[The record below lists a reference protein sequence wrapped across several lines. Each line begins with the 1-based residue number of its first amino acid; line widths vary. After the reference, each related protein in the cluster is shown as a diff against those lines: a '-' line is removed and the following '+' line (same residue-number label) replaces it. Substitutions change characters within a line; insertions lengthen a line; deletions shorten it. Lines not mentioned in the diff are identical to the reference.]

1 MSDDGW
7 TSIADHD
14 EFDARARSAP
24 QRDSSRRAA
33 GDHGPAADS
42 RKTIVATP
50 FTWRIPSAIQPREW
64 LYGRH
69 YIRRY
74 VSTTIAPPGV
84 GKTTLGTGEGLAIAS
99 GKPLLGISPAE
110 RGRVWMWNG
119 EDPIDE
125 CERRVAAACIQYGLA
140 QQDVEGWLFLDSGRD
155 TEIIIATTTREGTR
169 ISTPV
174 VDDVI
179 AAIRDNRIDAVTIDP
194 FVSSHRVSENDN
206 GAIDAVAK
214 KWAHI
219 AEVTGCAIDLV
230 HHARKTGGEEVTVED
245 ARGGSALLGAVRS
258 ARVLNRMTEAEAKKA
273 GVDEHRGYF
282 RVNSGKVNMA
292 PNPSKATWFQLVS
305 VELGN
310 GSERYPSGDHVAV
323 AIPWAWPD
331 LMENVAVGDLLKVQR
346 EVDAAEK
353 AGNPWRAATAASRWV
368 GKCIAAVLGADL
380 TTPEGDAKVKSAL
393 RAWQKSGALKIEDR
407 LDEHRKPKPCIV
419 VGEWATDPE

>member
-1 MSDDGW
+1 MNDDGLV
-7 TSIADHD
+7 SIADVEGIGEPDHV
-14 EFDARARSAP
+14 
-24 QRDSSRRAA
+24 RRHA
-33 GDHGPAADS
+33 GDRRRGSGSTLPAL
-42 RKTIVATP
+42 RKHILATP
-50 FTWRIPSAIQPREW
+50 FAWRDPSAIPPREW
-64 LYGRH
+64 MYGRH
-69 YIRRY
+69 YVRRY
-74 VSTTIAPPGV
+74 VSTTISPPGI
-84 GKTTLGTGEGLAIAS
+84 GKTTLITEEGLAIAS
-99 GKPLLGISPAE
+99 GKPLLGITPAE
-110 RGRVWMWNG
+110 RGRVWIWNG

-125 CERRVAAACIQYGLA
+125 CERRVAAACIHFGLT
-140 QQDVEGWLFLDSGRD
+140 QQDIAGRLFLDSGRQ
-155 TEIIIATTTREGTR
+155 TEIIIATATKDGTR
-169 ISTPV
+169 ISEPV

-179 AAIRDNRIDAVTIDP
+179 ATIKENGIDLLMIDP
-194 FVSSHRVSENDN
+194 FVSCHRVSENDN

-219 AEVTGCAIDLV
+219 AEVTGCAIELV

-258 ARVLNRMTEAEAKKA
+258 ARVLNRMTEMEAKKA

-331 LMENVAVGDLLKVQR
+331 LLENVAVADLLRVQR

-353 AGNPWRAATAASRWV
+353 AGNPWRAVSNATPYV
-368 GKCIAAVLGADL
+368 GACIGAVLGVEA
-380 TTPEGDAKVKSAL
+380 ESAQVKNAL
-393 RAWQKSGALKIEDR
+393 GAWLKSGAL
-407 LDEHRKPKPCIV
+407 RKEQRPDKNREMRPCIV
-419 VGEWATDPE
+419 VGEWATEPE